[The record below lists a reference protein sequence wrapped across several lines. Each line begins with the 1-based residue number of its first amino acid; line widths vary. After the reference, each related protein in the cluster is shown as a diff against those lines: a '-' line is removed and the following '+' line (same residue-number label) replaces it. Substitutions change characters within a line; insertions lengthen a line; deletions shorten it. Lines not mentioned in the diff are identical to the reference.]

1 MVLGIHHGRT
11 ELRKML
17 TKEDLDKNVAA
28 LTAQLK
34 KLLDFEGEN
43 KAEVINNADWTNNR
57 TYIDFLREVG
67 VHYNVNMMTKAEC
80 YAARLKEGLTFLEL
94 RIYACTRK

>member
-1 MVLGIHHGRT
+1 
-11 ELRKML
+11 ML

-43 KAEVINNADWTNNR
+43 GAEVVNNADWTNNR
-57 TYIDFLREVG
+57 TYIDFLR
-67 VHYNVNMMTKAEC
+67 
-80 YAARLKEGLTFLEL
+80 
-94 RIYACTRK
+94 

>member
-1 MVLGIHHGRT
+1 
-11 ELRKML
+11 ML

-28 LTAQLK
+28 EQV
-34 KLLDFEGEN
+34 
-43 KAEVINNADWTNNR
+43 KANTESLRKQVSNLFGGYDLEVVNNADWTNNR

-80 YAARLKEGLTFLEL
+80 YATRLKDGLTFLEL

>member
-1 MVLGIHHGRT
+1 
-11 ELRKML
+11 ML

-43 KAEVINNADWTNNR
+43 GAEVVNNADWTNNR
-57 TYIDFLREVG
+57 TYIDFLRE
-67 VHYNVNMMTKAEC
+67 
-80 YAARLKEGLTFLEL
+80 LKDGLTFLEL

>member
-1 MVLGIHHGRT
+1 
-11 ELRKML
+11 ML
-17 TKEDLDKNVAA
+17 TKEDLDRNVAA
-28 LTAQLK
+28 LKAQLK
-34 KLLDFEGEN
+34 KLLDFKGEN
-43 KAEVINNADWTNNR
+43 RAEVVNNAEWTNNR

-67 VHYNVNMMTKAEC
+67 GQYNVNMMTKAEC